1 MDEKDFDV
9 AGNAPVYQKSGAAD
23 CHRLVPFLCRS
34 RGQAFLTDAAAV
46 IVHPPTPALAA
57 KASSTVWL
65 FFRVFR
71 WNDLDRLVD

>member
-9 AGNAPVYQKSGAAD
+9 PGNVPVYQKSGAAEY
-23 CHRLVPFLCRS
+23 HRLVPFLCRS

-65 FFRVFR
+65 FFCIFR
-71 WNDLDRLVD
+71 RNDLDRRVE

>member
-9 AGNAPVYQKSGAAD
+9 LGNAPVYQKSGATD
-23 CHRLVPFLCRS
+23 YHCLVPFLRRS

-57 KASSTVWL
+57 KASSIVWL
-65 FFRVFR
+65 FFCVFR
-71 WNDLDRLVD
+71 RNDLDRRVE